1 MGKNTIRLTESELIT
16 LVRRIISENDGV
28 EDITNKLEK
37 IDPELEEG
45 WFGDKMKSKF
55 GWVMDAAK
63 KVADLF
69 KNYMDNIP
77 EEELEELKKK
87 SENFVP
93 TKVKDGVEGMDS
105 EGGEE
110 ALNEAAYM
118 LPSSRRLLREG
129 LLLEG
134 KMLDK
139 AMRILNKLGIF
150 AGIGITGAGF
160 LSFASQAMGY
170 TDSTFLTTVHQIVQG
185 FGCGIYCG
193 PLSLLVIL
201 IGIALAIRSA
211 QMSYKRNPGPSER
224 GRLGESRRRYERR
237 KKELFYER
245 KNPRRYRR

>member
-28 EDITNKLEK
+28 EDITKKLEK

-63 KVADLF
+63 KVAEVF
-69 KNYMDNIP
+69 KNNYMDNIP
-77 EEELEELKKK
+77 EEELDGLKKK

-93 TKVKDGVEGMDS
+93 TKGGVEGMDS
-105 EGGEE
+105 EEGEE

-211 QMSYKRNPGPSER
+211 AMSHKRKPGALER